1 MTSLIANLPW
11 PRPARVHA
19 LMQPLAVTLA
29 EFTLV
34 PMESPPAP
42 EDDES
47 DRFSRCGWFDSSLEL
62 ARGLKVIE
70 YVDRLPDELAIEG
83 LIWPAGGA

>member
-1 MTSLIANLPW
+1 MSNLMANLPW

-29 EFTLV
+29 ELTLV
-34 PMESPPAP
+34 PMEPPVEAG
-42 EDDES
+42 DEAE
-47 DRFSRCGWFDSSLEL
+47 RFSRCGWFDSSLEL

-70 YVDRLPDELAIEG
+70 YADQLPDELVIDG
-83 LIWPAGGA
+83 LIWPAAGA

>member
-1 MTSLIANLPW
+1 MSNLMANLPW

-29 EFTLV
+29 ELTLV
-34 PMESPPAP
+34 PMEPPREA
-42 EDDES
+42 DDES
-47 DRFSRCGWFDSSLEL
+47 EAFSRCGWFDSSLEL

-70 YVDRLPDELAIEG
+70 YVDRLPEELAIDG
-83 LIWPAGGA
+83 LIWPAEGA

>member
-1 MTSLIANLPW
+1 MSSLIANLPW

-29 EFTLV
+29 ELTLV
-34 PMESPPAP
+34 PMEPPPVADEDP
-42 EDDES
+42 EA
-47 DRFSRCGWFDSSLEL
+47 FSRCGWFDSSLEL

-70 YVDRLPDELAIEG
+70 HVDRLPEELVIDG
-83 LIWPAGGA
+83 LLWPAAGA